1 MRKCTLHGTQKTS
14 GTRLM
19 CTQPAEFMS
28 AVSCTNVLM
37 SNEGFKVSSSIA
49 YPIELFYAA
58 LLRSVYREVRKIE
71 TGNGVKM
78 ELRQNEQFLKK
89 AYNKALLPC
98 VLSVLS
104 GNINILADGILVG
117 QKLGTN
123 ALAAI
128 NFSLPVYLVL
138 CIAGSFVV
146 SGTAIRA
153 SDAIGKNQNEKAQS
167 LYRMSIF
174 WCTAISVIITI
185 FGLLFLK
192 PLSLL
197 LCSDAD
203 VMPLVMEYSGVTLA
217 GALPKILIYIPFW
230 FLRLDGRN
238 GQVTL
243 MMTAMGVG
251 NVVLDVLFLYALDMG
266 VFGAALASVLST
278 AAACV
283 LGFVKLCDKK
293 SGFKFGFCVK
303 AEGVK
308 FSETAKAGSP
318 SAANNLFQ
326 TLRVSV
332 INALLLRYCGSETV
346 AAFTAVNCICAFAES
361 VTSGVPQ
368 AASAMLGIYSGEH
381 DNESTRLLMK
391 RQLKSGIPC
400 ALIFSAVIIF
410 GADLIS
416 LAYGLNISLRF
427 AFACLSLGIIPALV
441 NCVLSGFYNVSGQ
454 NLRANS
460 IIFLRVFL
468 MPCASL
474 FALLDLG
481 HSPWLFL
488 FLGEILTLILWFI
501 ATGISHKNRSR
512 FLLLN
517 NSLEKSGNVIN
528 FSVSGDAENICDASG
543 RITDFCAD
551 NGMSPKQIM
560 RISLALEEIMILITD
575 KNEMAVEFDLR
586 VYFLQGVIGIRI
598 RYGGNDFNPL
608 TYADNDEEYLG
619 IRLIESICE
628 QAIYQRTFGTNTVQI
643 FVEGGGSA

>member
-1 MRKCTLHGTQKTS
+1 MRK
-14 GTRLM
+14 
-19 CTQPAEFMS
+19 
-28 AVSCTNVLM
+28 N
-37 SNEGFKVSSSIA
+37 
-49 YPIELFYAA
+49 
-58 LLRSVYREVRKIE
+58 E

-78 ELRQNEQFLKK
+78 ELKQNEQFLKK

-128 NFSLPVYLVL
+128 NFSLPVYLFL

-153 SDAIGKNQNEKAQS
+153 SDAIGKNRADQAQN
-167 LYRMSIF
+167 LYCMSIF
-174 WCTAISVIITI
+174 WCAAVSVFITI

-243 MMTAMGVG
+243 TMTVMGVG
-251 NVVLDVLFLYALDMG
+251 NVVLDVLFLYALDVG

-278 AAACV
+278 TAACV

-303 AEGVK
+303 AKGVK
-308 FSETAKAGSP
+308 FSKIAKAGSP

-346 AAFTAVNCICAFAES
+346 AAFTAVNCIAAFAES

-368 AASAMLGIYSGEH
+368 AASAMLGIYHGEH

-391 RQLKSGIPC
+391 RQIKSGIPC
-400 ALIFSAVIIF
+400 ALIFSTVIIL
-410 GADLIS
+410 GADMIS
-416 LAYGLNISLRF
+416 LAYGLNIPLRF
-427 AFACLSLGIIPALV
+427 AFVCLSLGIIPALI
-441 NCVLSGFYNVSGQ
+441 NCVLSSYYNVSGRT
-454 NLRANS
+454 LWANT
-460 IIFLRVFL
+460 IIFFRVFV
-468 MPCASL
+468 MSCASL
-474 FALLDLG
+474 FALLYFG
-481 HSPWLFL
+481 QSPWLFL
-488 FLGEILTLILWFI
+488 FFGEISTLIFWFI

-512 FLLLN
+512 FLLLD
-517 NSLEKSGNVIN
+517 NSLKLSGNVIN
-528 FSVSGDAENICDASG
+528 FSVNGNAEDICGASG

-551 NGMSPKQIM
+551 NGMSPKQTM
-560 RISLALEEIMILITD
+560 RISLALEEIMMLISD
-575 KNEMAVEFDLR
+575 KNGGAVEFDLR
-586 VYFLQGVIGIRI
+586 VYSLQGVIGIRV
-598 RYGGNDFNPL
+598 RYGGDDFNPL
-608 TYADNDEEYLG
+608 AYADNDEEYLG
-619 IRLIESICE
+619 IRLINSMCE
-628 QAIYQRTFGTNTVQI
+628 QTMYQRTFGTNTVQI
-643 FVEGGGSA
+643 FVEGGLFE

>member
-1 MRKCTLHGTQKTS
+1 
-14 GTRLM
+14 
-19 CTQPAEFMS
+19 
-28 AVSCTNVLM
+28 
-37 SNEGFKVSSSIA
+37 
-49 YPIELFYAA
+49 
-58 LLRSVYREVRKIE
+58 
-71 TGNGVKM
+71 M
-78 ELRQNEQFLKK
+78 ELKQNEQFLKK

-98 VLSVLS
+98 VMSVLS

-117 QKLGTN
+117 QRLGTN

-128 NFSLPVYLVL
+128 NFSLPVYLIL

-146 SGTAIRA
+146 SGTAICA
-153 SDAIGKNQNEKAQS
+153 SDAIGKNQTEKAQG

-174 WCTAISVIITI
+174 WCTAVSVFITVM
-185 FGLLFLK
+185 GLVFLK

-197 LCSDAD
+197 LCSDEN
-203 VMPLVMEYSGVTLA
+203 VMPLVMKYSGVTIA

-243 MMTAMGVG
+243 MMTIMGVG
-251 NVVLDVLFLYALDMG
+251 NVILDVLFLYAFNMG

-283 LGFVKLCDKK
+283 VGFVKLCDKK
-293 SGFKFGFCVK
+293 SGFKFGVCIK

-308 FSETAKAGSP
+308 FSEITKAGSP

-332 INALLLRYCGSETV
+332 INVLLLKFCGSETV

-400 ALIFSAVIIF
+400 ALIFSAVIIL

-416 LAYGLNISLRF
+416 LAYGINIPLRF
-427 AFACLSLGIIPALV
+427 AFICLSLGIIPALI
-441 NCVLSGFYNVSGQ
+441 NCVLSGFYNVSGH
-454 NLRANS
+454 NAWANS

-468 MPCASL
+468 MSCASL
-474 FALLDLG
+474 FALLYFG
-481 HSPWLFL
+481 QSPWLFL
-488 FLGEILTLILWFI
+488 FFGEILTLIFWFA
-501 ATGISHKNRSR
+501 ATGITHKSKSR
-512 FLLLN
+512 FLLLDN
-517 NSLEKSGNVIN
+517 ALERSGKVIN
-528 FSVSGDAENICDASG
+528 FSVNGDAESICDASG
-543 RITDFCAD
+543 KITDFCES
-551 NGMSPKQIM
+551 NGMNTKQTM
-560 RISLALEEIMILITD
+560 RISLALEEIMTLISS
-575 KNEMAVEFDLR
+575 KNENNDGFDLR
-586 VYFLQGVIGIRI
+586 VYSLQGVIGIRI
-598 RYGGNDFNPL
+598 RYGGSEFNPL
-608 TYADNDEEYLG
+608 IYSDGDMEFMG
-619 IRLIESICE
+619 VRIIESICE
-628 QAIYQRTFGTNTVQI
+628 QTLYQRTFGTNTVQI
-643 FVEGGGSA
+643 FVEGGVSA

>member
-1 MRKCTLHGTQKTS
+1 
-14 GTRLM
+14 
-19 CTQPAEFMS
+19 
-28 AVSCTNVLM
+28 
-37 SNEGFKVSSSIA
+37 
-49 YPIELFYAA
+49 
-58 LLRSVYREVRKIE
+58 
-71 TGNGVKM
+71 M

-146 SGTAIRA
+146 SGTAICA
-153 SDAIGKNQNEKAQS
+153 SDAIGKNKTEKAQS

-192 PLSLL
+192 LLSLL
-197 LCSDAD
+197 LCSDAN
-203 VMPLVMEYSGVTLA
+203 VMPLVMAYSGVTLA

-243 MMTAMGVG
+243 MMTVMGVG
-251 NVVLDVLFLYALDMG
+251 NVVLDVLFLYTLDMG

-308 FSETAKAGSP
+308 FSEIAKAGSP

-332 INALLLRYCGSETV
+332 INVLLLRYCGSKTV
-346 AAFTAVNCICAFAES
+346 AAFTAVNCISAFAES

-427 AFACLSLGIIPALV
+427 AFLSLGIVPALI

-468 MPCASL
+468 MSCASL
-474 FALLDLG
+474 FALLYFG

-488 FLGEILTLILWFI
+488 FLGEILTLLFWFI

-551 NGMSPKQIM
+551 NGMSSKQTM
-560 RISLALEEIMILITD
+560 RISLALEEIMMLITD
-575 KNEMAVEFDLR
+575 KNERAVEFDLR
-586 VYFLQGVIGIRI
+586 VYSLQGVIGIRI

-608 TYADNDEEYLG
+608 AYADNDEEYLG

-643 FVEGGGSA
+643 FVEGEVSA

>member
-1 MRKCTLHGTQKTS
+1 M
-14 GTRLM
+14 
-19 CTQPAEFMS
+19 
-28 AVSCTNVLM
+28 
-37 SNEGFKVSSSIA
+37 
-49 YPIELFYAA
+49 
-58 LLRSVYREVRKIE
+58 
-71 TGNGVKM
+71 
-78 ELRQNEQFLKK
+78 
-89 AYNKALLPC
+89 
-98 VLSVLS
+98 
-104 GNINILADGILVG
+104 
-117 QKLGTN
+117 
-123 ALAAI
+123 
-128 NFSLPVYLVL
+128 
-138 CIAGSFVV
+138 
-146 SGTAIRA
+146 
-153 SDAIGKNQNEKAQS
+153 
-167 LYRMSIF
+167 
-174 WCTAISVIITI
+174 
-185 FGLLFLK
+185 
-192 PLSLL
+192 
-197 LCSDAD
+197 
-203 VMPLVMEYSGVTLA
+203 
-217 GALPKILIYIPFW
+217 
-230 FLRLDGRN
+230 
-238 GQVTL
+238 
-243 MMTAMGVG
+243 
-251 NVVLDVLFLYALDMG
+251 
-266 VFGAALASVLST
+266 
-278 AAACV
+278 
-283 LGFVKLCDKK
+283 
-293 SGFKFGFCVK
+293 
-303 AEGVK
+303 K
-308 FSETAKAGSP
+308 FSEIAKAGSP

-332 INALLLRYCGSETV
+332 INALLLSYCGSETV

-410 GADLIS
+410 GADFIS

-427 AFACLSLGIIPALV
+427 AFAYLSLGIIPALV

-474 FALLDLG
+474 FALLYLG

-586 VYFLQGVIGIRI
+586 VYSLQGVIGIRI

-608 TYADNDEEYLG
+608 AYADNDEEYLG

-643 FVEGGGSA
+643 FVEGGVSA

>member
-1 MRKCTLHGTQKTS
+1 
-14 GTRLM
+14 
-19 CTQPAEFMS
+19 
-28 AVSCTNVLM
+28 
-37 SNEGFKVSSSIA
+37 
-49 YPIELFYAA
+49 
-58 LLRSVYREVRKIE
+58 
-71 TGNGVKM
+71 M

-117 QKLGTN
+117 QRLGTN

-138 CIAGSFVV
+138 CIAGSFIV
-146 SGTAIRA
+146 SGTAIGA
-153 SDAIGKNQNEKAQS
+153 SDAIGKNHTEKAQK
-167 LYRMSIF
+167 LYQMSIF
-174 WCTAISVIITI
+174 WCTAVSVIITI
-185 FGLLFLK
+185 SGLLLLK
-192 PLSLL
+192 PLSNL

-203 VMPLVMEYSGVTLA
+203 VMPLVMEYSGVTTA
-217 GALPKILIYIPFW
+217 GTLPKILIYIPFW

-243 MMTAMGVG
+243 MMTVMGAG
-251 NVVLDVLFLYALDMG
+251 NVILDVLFLYALDMG

-308 FSETAKAGSP
+308 FSEIAKAGSP

-332 INALLLRYCGSETV
+332 VNALLLNYCGSETV
-346 AAFTAVNCICAFAES
+346 AEFTAVNCICAFAES

-368 AASAMLGIYSGEH
+368 AASAMLGIYHGEH

-400 ALIFSAVIIF
+400 ALIFSAVIIL

-416 LAYGLNISLRF
+416 AAYGLNVQLRS
-427 AFACLSLGIIPALV
+427 AFVCLSLGMIPALI

-468 MPCASL
+468 MSCVSL
-474 FALLDLG
+474 FALLYFG
-481 HSPWLFL
+481 QSPWLFL
-488 FLGEILTLILWFI
+488 FFGEILTLIFWFI
-501 ATGISHKNRSR
+501 ATGITHKNRSR
-512 FLLLN
+512 FLLLDN
-517 NSLEKSGNVIN
+517 ALERSGNVIN
-528 FSVSGDAENICDASG
+528 FSVNGDAESICGASG
-543 RITDFCAD
+543 KITDFCEN
-551 NGMSPKQIM
+551 NGMNPKQTM
-560 RISLALEEIMILITD
+560 RISLALEEMMTLISA
-575 KNEMAVEFDLR
+575 KNENNGGFDLR
-586 VYFLQGVIGIRI
+586 VYSLQGVIGIRI
-598 RYGGNDFNPL
+598 RYGGSEFDPFA
-608 TYADNDEEYLG
+608 YADNDEEYFG

-628 QAIYQRTFGTNTVQI
+628 QTVYQRTFGTNTVQI
-643 FVEGGGSA
+643 FVEGGVLEQ

>member
-1 MRKCTLHGTQKTS
+1 MSTQT
-14 GTRLM
+14 
-19 CTQPAEFMS
+19 AEFMS

-37 SNEGFKVSSSIA
+37 SNEGFKVSSGIA
-49 YPIELFYAA
+49 YSIELFYAA

-71 TGNGVKM
+71 TRNGVKM

-138 CIAGSFVV
+138 CIAGAFVV

-203 VMPLVMEYSGVTLA
+203 VIPLVMEYSGVTLA

-243 MMTAMGVG
+243 MMTVMGVG

-278 AAACV
+278 AAACI

-332 INALLLRYCGSETV
+332 INALLLSYCGSETV

-391 RQLKSGIPC
+391 RQFKSGIPC

-474 FALLDLG
+474 FALLHLG

-586 VYFLQGVIGIRI
+586 VYSLQGVIGIRI

-608 TYADNDEEYLG
+608 SYADNDEEYLG

-643 FVEGGGSA
+643 FVEGGLSE

>member
-1 MRKCTLHGTQKTS
+1 MRK
-14 GTRLM
+14 
-19 CTQPAEFMS
+19 
-28 AVSCTNVLM
+28 N
-37 SNEGFKVSSSIA
+37 
-49 YPIELFYAA
+49 
-58 LLRSVYREVRKIE
+58 E

-128 NFSLPVYLVL
+128 NFSLPVYLFL

-332 INALLLRYCGSETV
+332 INALLLSYCGSETV

-474 FALLDLG
+474 FALLYLG

-488 FLGEILTLILWFI
+488 FLGEILTLLLWFI

-586 VYFLQGVIGIRI
+586 VYSLQGVIGIRI

-608 TYADNDEEYLG
+608 AYADNDEEYLG

-643 FVEGGGSA
+643 FVEGGVSA